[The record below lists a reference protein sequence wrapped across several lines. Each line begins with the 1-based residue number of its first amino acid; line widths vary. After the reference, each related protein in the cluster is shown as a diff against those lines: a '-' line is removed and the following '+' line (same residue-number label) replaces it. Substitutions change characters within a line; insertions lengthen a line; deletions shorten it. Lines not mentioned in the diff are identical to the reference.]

1 MEGKDESLEVF
12 SKLKSLVDLKHVCG
26 FVTLL
31 DLPLSAIQEKKG
43 KAEGDRRVSPG
54 PTNGKVSKEQADL
67 LAEELD
73 SIADPAPEQ
82 KDRER
87 KIKEMTLD
95 VGAGGGGKEKKTR
108 VPEWKLL
115 DINFGVP
122 LFDADLNKDVCKR
135 IVTCGLWKKER
146 YTGGNGTR
154 HRSIVCT
161 NAFSF
166 FQPELPEAV

>member
-31 DLPLSAIQEKKG
+31 DLPLSARQEEKG
-43 KAEGDRRVSPG
+43 MAERDRGVSPG
-54 PTNGKVSKEQADL
+54 PTNGKVTKEQADL

-73 SIADPAPEQ
+73 SIAEP
-82 KDRER
+82 KDRES

-95 VGAGGGGKEKKTR
+95 VGAGGGGKEKKRR

-146 YTGGNGTR
+146 YTRGNGTR